1 MRTDRF
7 RIAGQV
13 VEIQRAA
20 EPGRGGPMPAAGT
33 GRFGSGRLGPPAM
46 RAKRETAWHILVGRQ
61 RIGVAHRLPNGLYS
75 CGRYAEHD
83 LRTLACRLMG
93 ADADAVED
101 APAP

>member
-20 EPGRGGPMPAAGT
+20 ESGRGRSLPAAGP
-33 GRFGSGRLGPPAM
+33 GRLGPPAM
-46 RAKRETAWHILVGRQ
+46 RAKRGAAWDILVGRQ
-61 RIGVAHRLPNGLYS
+61 RIGVARRLPSGLYS
-75 CGRYAEHD
+75 CGRFTEHD
-83 LRTLACRLMG
+83 LRTLVCRLLG
-93 ADADAVED
+93 ADVDAVED

>member
-20 EPGRGGPMPAAGT
+20 EPGRGRPMPAAGA
-33 GRFGSGRLGPPAM
+33 GRLGPPAM

-61 RIGVAHRLPNGLYS
+61 RIGVAQRLPNGLYS

-93 ADADAVED
+93 ADIDAVED